1 MKKIL
6 LLSAALFFFSCGGN
20 VYKVYDLKV
29 NGITAANGLEDS
41 PVFSWKLQSS
51 ESGAKQKSFRIEV
64 KDSAGETV
72 WTSGTVENS
81 RPFGVRYT
89 GPDLPSNSFFRW
101 KLTSFDNHGHKSR
114 GEGTFSTGLRKEDWT
129 ARWIEMTAERK
140 PFIRPDRE
148 QIVAEIMEMAG
159 IVPGSAPFDP
169 EESLDPPIF
178 FRKEFHAEKRV
189 HKAVVYV
196 TAHGVYN
203 LYVNG
208 TKVSDPLSPG
218 FTTYPHFLEYQ
229 QYDVT
234 SLLDKGNNVLGAVV
248 ADGWWTGKLSIH
260 AIGNQFGDRNA
271 LLCQLMI
278 EYEDGS
284 HEILGTDS
292 SFKWTNDGPFRYSD
306 LTEGEMYDAG
316 KELSGWAEKGYDDSA
331 WFPCKEADYGY
342 DNLKGRMA
350 DPVRVVREVK
360 AKRILHTPS
369 GDTLIDFGE
378 NLAGRVKARLRG
390 HSGDTVTF
398 VHQEVLDKDGN
409 LFYTMKSRCR
419 NQRTRFVFGKNAQA
433 CFTPQFCW
441 QGFRYVKVSGIDE
454 VRAEDF
460 TAEVLSSGLEP
471 AGAFSC
477 SDTLLS
483 RLQEN
488 IVRSQVSNMISIPT
502 DCPQREKAGW
512 TGDMQIFAPTAAYNR
527 DVKAFLER
535 WLVNMRI
542 DQSPEGAVPDVTPAI
557 PYFNQTSANGCAG
570 WGDAAIV
577 VPWVLYQEYGD
588 IKVLEENYDMMEK
601 WHRFV
606 EVETTDYLW
615 NKDRYQ
621 YGEWLVPTVPEEY
634 QKLGEGR
641 VSYNV
646 GQDEI
651 STAMYFRSTL
661 LLSKVARILG
671 KEERADELED
681 LSEKIR
687 RAFCEA
693 YIHDDGTM
701 QIDMQG
707 QYVLAL
713 GLGIVSEPE
722 LKTRM
727 QDHLAELVRENG
739 NRLNTGF
746 IPTPFLMDVLADID
760 PSLAMDVLFQTES
773 PSWLYEVTKGATT
786 LWEGWTQ
793 IASDGTPSSGSY
805 NHFAYGC
812 VGDYIY
818 RRILGI
824 APAETAYG
832 KVRIEPVFP
841 RQLDWAEGWH
851 ETPYGR
857 VSLSWEREP
866 DGISLDIT
874 LPPGCGADVIA
885 GNDYHQISSGSH
897 RIKIPSYFPSETNTM
912 PF

>member
-1 MKKIL
+1 MKKII
-6 LLSAALFFFSCGGN
+6 LLSAAFFLFSCGGN

-51 ESGAKQKSFRIEV
+51 ESGVKQKSFRIEV
-64 KDSAGETV
+64 KDSAGETI
-72 WTSGTVENS
+72 WTSGTVEDS

-89 GPDLPSNSFFRW
+89 GPDLPSNSCFRW
-101 KLTSFDNHGHKSR
+101 ELISFDNHGHKSK

-129 ARWIEMTAERK
+129 ARWIEMSGERK
-140 PFIRPDRE
+140 PFIRPDRA
-148 QIVAEIMEMAG
+148 QLIAEILELANPRG
-159 IVPGSAPFDP
+159 TNNLPFNPD
-169 EESLDPPIF
+169 ESLDPAIY
-178 FRKEFHAEKRV
+178 FRKTFNVEKNIRR
-189 HKAVVYV
+189 AMVYA
-196 TAHGVYN
+196 TAHGIYS
-203 LYVNG
+203 LYING
-208 TKVSDPLSPG
+208 ECVSDPLAPG
-218 FTTYPHFLEYQ
+218 FTTYPQFLEYQ
-229 QYDVT
+229 QHDVT
-234 SLLDKGNNVLGAVV
+234 AQLKKDENVLGAVL

-284 HEILGTDS
+284 RYVIGSDS
-292 SFKWTNDGPFRYSD
+292 SFKWTNDGPVRYAD

-316 KELSGWAEKGYDDSA
+316 RDLNGWTESGYDDSV
-331 WFPCKEADYGY
+331 WQNSIEADYGFN
-342 DNLKGRMA
+342 NLKGRMA
-350 DPVRVVREVK
+350 DPVKVIRTIP
-360 AKRILHTPS
+360 AKRVLHTPD
-369 GDTLIDFGE
+369 GDTIIDFGE
-378 NLAGRVKARLRG
+378 NLAGRVHAHLRG
-390 HSGDTVTF
+390 HAGDTVTLD
-398 VHQEVLDKDGN
+398 HQEVLDQNGN
-409 LFYTMKSRCR
+409 LFYTMKGRCR
-419 NQRTRFVFGKNAQA
+419 NQRTRFVFGETGEAE
-433 CFTPQFCW
+433 FTPHFCW
-441 QGFRYVKVSGIDE
+441 QGFQYVKVTGIKE

-460 TAEVLSSGLEP
+460 TAEVLSSDLEP
-471 AGAFSC
+471 AGAFTC

-488 IVRSQVSNMISIPT
+488 IVRSQVSNMISIPS

-512 TGDMQIFAPTAAYNR
+512 TGDMQIFAPTATYNR

-535 WLVNMRI
+535 WLMNMRF
-542 DQSPEGAVPDVTPAI
+542 DQSPEGSVPDVTPAI
-557 PYFNQTSANGCAG
+557 PFFNQTSANGCAG

-606 EVETTDYLW
+606 EAETTDYLW

-621 YGEWLVPTVPEEY
+621 YGEWLVPFVPEEY
-634 QKLGEGR
+634 QKLGDGR

-661 LLSKVARILG
+661 LLSKIARALG
-671 KEERADELED
+671 KVERADELED

-687 RAFCEA
+687 QAFCKA
-693 YIHDDGTM
+693 YVHDDGTM

-713 GLGIVSEPE
+713 GLGIVTEPE
-722 LKTRM
+722 LKARM
-727 QDHLAELVRENG
+727 QAHLAKLVRENS
-739 NRLNTGF
+739 NKLNTGF
-746 IPTPFLMDVLADID
+746 IPTPFLMDVLTEID
-760 PSLAMDVLFQTES
+760 LSLAMDVLFQTDS
-773 PSWLYEVTKGATT
+773 PSWLYEVTKGASTM
-786 LWEGWTQ
+786 WEGWTQ

-824 APAETAYG
+824 APVKTAYERI
-832 KVRIEPVFP
+832 RIEPVFP
-841 RQLDWAEGWH
+841 QQLDWAKGWH

-857 VSLSWEREP
+857 VSISWERES
-866 DGISLDIT
+866 DGISLNVT
-874 LPPGCGADVIA
+874 LPPGCEANVIA
-885 GNDYHQISSGSH
+885 GHDSHHICSGRH
-897 RIKIPSYFPSETNTM
+897 KMKIGLI
-912 PF
+912 